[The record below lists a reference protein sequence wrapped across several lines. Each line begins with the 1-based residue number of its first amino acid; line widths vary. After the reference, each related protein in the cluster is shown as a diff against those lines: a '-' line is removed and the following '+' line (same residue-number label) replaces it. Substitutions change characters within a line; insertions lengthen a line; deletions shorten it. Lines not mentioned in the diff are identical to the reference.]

1 MVNNVEIS
9 GGGPELNGAILR
21 NAATEE
27 TLQQLVKVLSK
38 TGGSGT
44 ASKVN
49 DLFER
54 SIKNNIR
61 AVDTSTTKTNA
72 YNKTLDDLNARSK
85 EFRDTLKNI
94 GGIGVGLLFNGIV
107 SAGRGLIGLI
117 TSSQEAYM
125 NAADVG
131 ATFGNNLIELRRAA
145 AEASL
150 PLDALAES
158 LRNNST
164 MLVAFGGTVSQGA
177 RRFSEL
183 SKNLREGELGQQLMG
198 MGFTMVGLNE
208 SLGNYLNLQSRL
220 GNISRRSNQELVEGA
235 REYLYELD
243 RMARITG
250 MSRRQQEE
258 SFQRQAADAVLAN
271 IQGEIASNAQQLARA
286 RSNVALLERVGLL
299 DAAKDV
305 LGFVTS
311 TQNAFLQQSGITRDV
326 LLSFV
331 RGERNVSDFIDVL
344 QQANPQFRQ
353 LIGATE
359 QQRTAMLQRDPQLQ
373 AMYNAFREIARMSG
387 QTFQSAQDEQAA
399 RHSVTEALN
408 SFAQVFQSIKDRVL
422 LAFLNSGVFTRLET
436 QAQNIAS
443 IFLRYVNELTPK
455 LTQLLTGFDSFL
467 EGFLSTASTQGFGTA
482 IMETIR
488 LFIARLL
495 GGGPSTEQQQTLDR
509 NESRL
514 REIRNQQSEIEQQR
528 RTGFQNVPESERD
541 DLSMTLDRD
550 YQRLTQER
558 NDLLAETGNINQNI
572 IDAMPSLSQFLGIDW
587 DRIKRGITGVAVALG
602 VGAGLG
608 LALLAFAPGAPV
620 MLAVGALVTAV
631 GIGVG
636 VAGAGL
642 GYMFSQLTPLIE
654 GATTSFARLPGVLND
669 FASIDSNKLGAVGEA
684 FQRMTAPLL
693 AAGVASVL
701 EALTGASG
709 ITNLTRD
716 LNRIDDGKLQ
726 SVAGAMVSLFNSMR
740 GFTREVGVGFQQF
753 ANGVANIPN
762 NTFERMDG
770 LGRALQS
777 FQVLDTDKI
786 VNFLSSVFTDA
797 IGDNVNGFILKTNT
811 AISRIPANIEQN
823 LTALSAGLNSFS
835 VLNVET
841 ISRVFSQV
849 FSEQNAQSFSTFM
862 ERIGSR
868 NIAAGSFAVVADG
881 LSKFND
887 IRVENINGLVQ
898 AFSNLRGQVSEP
910 IPDVMSGFIANLAQ
924 SLRSLGNIRDV
935 QVITSGFAALIQGL
949 TRSIPDNFQERI
961 QNLSSGLNIFSG
973 INTENLTQVFSQV
986 FSEQNATSFIT
997 FMERIGSRNIAAG
1010 SLAVVADG
1018 LSKFND
1024 INSENLNRLVQGFS
1038 ALRTELTQP
1047 IPDTISQFI
1056 TNLSQSMRF
1065 VTQVINPRAI
1075 SAGFNAFISGVT
1087 RNIPDNFQARMQIL
1101 TDGLSGFSSINV
1113 DSISRLFGNIFTNQ
1127 NADNFKYF
1135 IEQLNGN
1142 FNQDSFAAIA
1152 NSLTKFN
1159 DINSDNFV
1167 GVVDGFKSLRNE
1179 LSQNLSQNITD
1190 VDNFAS
1196 SIRTLTD
1203 DIKSLNSELSA
1214 LTGENQNIL
1223 GGTGIGGLTSGIRT
1237 TGTTALIEEQK
1248 KLNALIESIKPVLED
1263 TRDNTKNTSDAISRR
1278 NQVI

>member
-1 MVNNVEIS
+1 MVNNVEIVGS
-9 GGGPELNGAILR
+9 DLNGAILR

-27 TLQQLVKVLSK
+27 TLKELVRVLTK
-38 TGGSGT
+38 KGGAGT
-44 ASKVN
+44 SSKVN
-49 DLFER
+49 ELYEK

-61 AVDTSTTKTNA
+61 AVDTSTNKTNA
-72 YNKTLDDLNARSK
+72 YNKTLEEVNRRSR
-85 EFRDTLKNI
+85 EFGDTLKTI
-94 GGIGVGLLFNGIV
+94 GGFGVGLVFSGIV

-150 PLDALAES
+150 PLDALVES

-271 IQGEIASNAQQLARA
+271 IQGEIASNAQQLARS

-299 DAAKDV
+299 DAARDV

-443 IFLRYVNELTPK
+443 TFLRYVNELTP
-455 LTQLLTGFDSFL
+455 QLDILLGSFDTFVENFL
-467 EGFLSTASTQGFGTA
+467 QTASTDGFGA
-482 IMETIR
+482 SIMETIR

-495 GGGPSTEQQQTLDR
+495 GGGPTSQQQDAIDR
-509 NESRL
+509 NTERL
-514 REIRNQQSEIEQQR
+514 REIRRQQSEIEQSV
-528 RTGFQNVPESERD
+528 RTGVEDLPEPQRDQAYTRSIEQNQN
-541 DLSMTLDRD
+541 

-558 NDLLAETGNINQNI
+558 NALLAETRTINQSI
-572 IDAMPSLSQFLGIDW
+572 IEAMPSLTQFLGIDW
-587 DRIKRGITGVAVALG
+587 DSIKSGITGVAVALG
-602 VGAGLG
+602 VGAAGLG
-608 LALLAFAPGAPV
+608 AALLLFAPGAPV
-620 MLAVGALVTAV
+620 MLAVGAM
-631 GIGVG
+631 
-636 VAGAGL
+636 VASIGAGL
-642 GYMFSQLTPLIE
+642 GYMFSQLTPLIAQ
-654 GATTSFARLPGVLND
+654 ATNSFARLPVVLND
-669 FASIDSNKLGAVGEA
+669 FANIDSNKLSAVGEA

-716 LNRIDDGKLQ
+716 LNRIDDGKLR
-726 SVAGAMVSLFNSMR
+726 SVADAMVSLFNSMR

-753 ANGVANIPN
+753 AHGVANIPN

-777 FQVLDTDKI
+777 FQVLDTNRI
-786 VNFLSSVFTDA
+786 VNFLSSVFTDE
-797 IGDNVNGFILKTNT
+797 IGDKVNGFIIKTNA

-823 LTALSAGLNSFS
+823 LTALSTGLQSFG

-849 FSEQNAQSFSTFM
+849 FSEQNAQSFNTFM
-862 ERIGSR
+862 ERIGR
-868 NIAAGSFAVVADG
+868 GNIAAGSFAVVADG
-881 LSKFND
+881 LSRFNN
-887 IRVENINGLVQ
+887 IQVENINGLVQ

-935 QVITSGFAALIQGL
+935 RVISSGFATFTTGV
-949 TRSIPDNFQERI
+949 TRNIPDNFQERM
-961 QNLSSGLNIFSG
+961 QNLSSGLNLLSN

-986 FSEQNATSFIT
+986 FSEQNADSFT
-997 FMERIGSRNIAAG
+997 AFMERIGGRNIAAG
-1010 SLAVVADG
+1010 SFAVVADG
-1018 LSKFND
+1018 LARFNNIRSD
-1024 INSENLNRLVQGFS
+1024 NLNGLVSGFTDLRNTLGEGLSNNVNQVNDFS
-1038 ALRTELTQP
+1038 A
-1047 IPDTISQFI
+1047 
-1056 TNLSQSMRF
+1056 
-1065 VTQVINPRAI
+1065 
-1075 SAGFNAFISGVT
+1075 
-1087 RNIPDNFQARMQIL
+1087 
-1101 TDGLSGFSSINV
+1101 
-1113 DSISRLFGNIFTNQ
+1113 
-1127 NADNFKYF
+1127 
-1135 IEQLNGN
+1135 
-1142 FNQDSFAAIA
+1142 
-1152 NSLTKFN
+1152 
-1159 DINSDNFV
+1159 
-1167 GVVDGFKSLRNE
+1167 
-1179 LSQNLSQNITD
+1179 
-1190 VDNFAS
+1190 
-1196 SIRTLTD
+1196 SIRTLTTD
-1203 DIKSLNSELSA
+1203 LNELNTA
-1214 LTGENQNIL
+1214 LSNLAGGGRGL
-1223 GGTGIGGLTSGIRT
+1223 FGGTSNLETVTGALRNAGGGSSA
-1237 TGTTALIEEQK
+1237 ALIQEQQR
-1248 KLNALIESIKPVLED
+1248 LYNLIETIKPVLEE
-1263 TRDNTKNTSDAISRR
+1263 TRDNTKNTTDAITRR
-1278 NQVI
+1278 NQPI